1 MLTRMKLTKPAIDK
15 IDCSDKNKPTFFWD
29 EKTPGFGVKVTPK
42 NNKSYIFQ
50 GRIGL
55 QNRRIKIGDV
65 DVWKLD
71 EARKYA
77 QELAIMCHKG
87 IDPLIERKKAL
98 ADNKELLKQEKRKT
112 IKFKDV
118 WFEYL
123 KARQPN
129 WRPRSY
135 QDHIELS
142 RGGYDPEKN
151 SVYTSQPIFQLFE
164 YKLSELTADVLCDW
178 LDHNDFR
185 PTTSAKAY
193 RLTRAFLNWCE
204 EHEDYENLVPPKSYN
219 SKKVKDKVP
228 SPKAKNDCLMKQH
241 LKPWF
246 EEVNKL
252 TNRKIAIFLICSLIT
267 GCRKNELL
275 SLKWTDVDFRW
286 KTAKVRDKIEDEGR
300 LIPLTAYVESLLLE
314 LKKNSDSKFIFSSKG
329 AECGHIVNP
338 YDSLEKICIKLNIE
352 LTPHGLRR
360 SYKTLA
366 IWAKINEGSLAQISG
381 HKPSA
386 LVERHYIV
394 RPMDMLRET
403 LQEYEDWILQQ
414 VRNDIN

>member
-1 MLTRMKLTKPAIDK
+1 MKLTKPAIDR

-71 EARKYA
+71 DARKYA

-142 RGGYDPEKN
+142 RGGYDPENN
-151 SVYTSQPIFQLFE
+151 SERWSHMFEQL
-164 YKLSELTADVLCDW
+164 
-178 LDHNDFR
+178 
-185 PTTSAKAY
+185 KAY
-193 RLTRAFLNWCE
+193 L
-204 EHEDYENLVPPKSYN
+204 
-219 SKKVKDKVP
+219 
-228 SPKAKNDCLMKQH
+228 
-241 LKPWF
+241 
-246 EEVNKL
+246 
-252 TNRKIAIFLICSLIT
+252 
-267 GCRKNELL
+267 
-275 SLKWTDVDFRW
+275 
-286 KTAKVRDKIEDEGR
+286 
-300 LIPLTAYVESLLLE
+300 
-314 LKKNSDSKFIFSSKG
+314 
-329 AECGHIVNP
+329 
-338 YDSLEKICIKLNIE
+338 
-352 LTPHGLRR
+352 
-360 SYKTLA
+360 
-366 IWAKINEGSLAQISG
+366 
-381 HKPSA
+381 
-386 LVERHYIV
+386 
-394 RPMDMLRET
+394 
-403 LQEYEDWILQQ
+403 
-414 VRNDIN
+414 